1 MSGGV
6 TEAVVSARPTG
17 LLAWCVRRAVP
28 ALVIGALVST
38 LVVAAAYRVGPE
50 RFWLFSLLQYAP
62 FPVVLLP
69 LVALVVLALPSGR
82 LWVALAVLT
91 LAVAVIEVMGLEL
104 HTGETAQGNGHLRVL
119 TFNVKDY
126 ITLRQ
131 KDGRLDLA
139 NEIARH
145 DPDIFVLQDAR
156 SFQQDR
162 IDAAFARQVFAGRQ
176 FYTFG
181 QYVVASRFPMRDCRN
196 GWISFR
202 DEPHTYVACVV
213 TVHNRDVDLIT
224 THFMTP
230 RFGLAATRF
239 NPVRGIGE
247 WTGNVNDRMTQAS
260 LLSTDVK
267 SLTRPVILAGDLNAP
282 EQSLVVRTL
291 LNTGLRDAFSVAG
304 RGFGYTW
311 GHSLRFQFA
320 FLRID
325 HILVSSA
332 FRVTRTVVGD
342 DAGSAHRP
350 VIADLELREDA
361 Q

>member
-1 MSGGV
+1 
-6 TEAVVSARPTG
+6 
-17 LLAWCVRRAVP
+17 VRAQPRGFVHWVLHRLIP
-28 ALVIGALVST
+28 ALIIAAVLTAVI
-38 LVVAAAYRVGPE
+38 VAAAYRFGPE

-62 FPVVLLP
+62 YPVFLLP
-69 LVALVVLALPSGR
+69 FIALCVLALPAGR
-82 LWVALAVLT
+82 VWVALALVGVALT
-91 LAVAVIEVMGLEL
+91 TIELMGLEL
-104 HTGETAQGNGHLRVL
+104 HAGETAHGSNHLRVL

-131 KDGRLDLA
+131 KDGRTSLA
-139 NEIARH
+139 DEIARH

-162 IDAAFARQVFAGRQ
+162 IDATFAREVFAGRQ
-176 FYTFG
+176 YYTFG

-213 TVHNRDVDLIT
+213 SVRNRDVDLIT

-239 NPVRGIGE
+239 NPLRGADE
-247 WTGNVNDRMTQAS
+247 WMGNVNDRMTQAS
-260 LLSTDVK
+260 LLSQDVK
-267 SLTRPVILAGDLNAP
+267 GLNRPVIVAGDLNAP
-282 EQSLVVRTL
+282 EQSMVVRAL
-291 LNTGLRDAFSVAG
+291 LETGLRDAFSVAG

-311 GHSLRFQFA
+311 GHSLRFNLS

-325 HILVSSA
+325 HILVSQA
-332 FRVTRTVVGD
+332 FRVTAAFVGD

-350 VIADLELREDA
+350 VIADLVLGDDGK
-361 Q
+361 